1 MAGNNIAMGVA
12 YRDQLI
18 KGTSTNDNA
27 LVGDVGELITST
39 VALASA
45 VSLTSTT
52 AANVTSISLTA
63 GDWDVD
69 GTVDF
74 NLAAST
80 SVTVLAASIS
90 LTTATLGT
98 QPGGSGLG
106 TDPTTTI
113 NQAASVPG
121 GLVVVSTPTVRISI
135 AATTTVYLVASS
147 TFTVSTNAAYGTI
160 RARRIR

>member
-27 LVGDVGELITST
+27 IAGDVGELITST
-39 VALASA
+39 VASASG

-80 SVTVLAASIS
+80 SVTVLSASIS
-90 LTTATLGT
+90 LTTGTLGT
-98 QPGGSGLG
+98 QAGGSGLG

-113 NQAASVPG
+113 
-121 GLVVVSTPTVRISI
+121 
-135 AATTTVYLVASS
+135 
-147 TFTVSTNAAYGTI
+147 
-160 RARRIR
+160 